1 MQAHKHA
8 QVSVAL
14 SATYKGKPRS
24 APVWVMRYRLPSGKD
39 SKEVLGLAWT
49 KKGRTPTGYL
59 TGGDALSR
67 AQAFAAEHST
77 DTPDARRSFRTALDS
92 FVLYCTQEKGL
103 RGSTMTRRS
112 ASASQ
117 RVRGGAS

>member
-49 KKGRTPTGYL
+49 KKGRPPHGRL
-59 TGGDALSR
+59 TEGEALSK

-77 DTPDARRSFRTALDS
+77 DTPDARRSFRAALDS
-92 FVLYCTQEKGL
+92 FVRYCTQEKGL
-103 RGSTMTRRS
+103 RGSTMHEYKKIGERLAARP
-112 ASASQ
+112 
-117 RVRGGAS
+117 